1 MGIAINRRAVFSICV
16 LLAACSFLW
25 QNSDVFADAYVPPSD
40 TRVVYIPP
48 QVGTN
53 LKAWWLASLFKDSED
68 FVFAASPQRPRS
80 QEWARKTW
88 VRIRTSAGISER
100 VRFHDLR
107 HTFASILIG
116 RQASP
121 VELAEQLGDSVQVA
135 MQTYAG
141 LFDRAASE
149 TKLRSILEA
158 SYPQAVGTE

>member
-1 MGIAINRRAVFSICV
+1 LSTSRA
-16 LLAACSFLW
+16 
-25 QNSDVFADAYVPPSD
+25 
-40 TRVVYIPP
+40 

-53 LKAWWLASLFKDSED
+53 LKAWWLASSFKESED
-68 FVFAASPQRPRS
+68 FVFAARPHRPRS
-80 QEWARKTW
+80 QECARKAW
-88 VRIRTSAGISER
+88 VKTRTAARISER

-116 RQASP
+116 RRASP

-158 SYPQAVGTE
+158 SYPQAVELGPV